1 MAENTQSALIS
12 ALLEPARYDHAYENI
27 ELIETHISWVLLT
40 GTYAYKIKKA
50 VNFGFLDFSTLEK
63 RRFYCEEELR
73 LNRRFAPQLYL
84 DVVPISGTQQQP
96 ILNGAGTAIEYA
108 VKMRQFQQ
116 ESLLDRLLENG
127 RLSPAEVDEAAREVA
142 RFHAMIAATPAP
154 AEFGTP
160 AAVQQPVLE
169 NFAQIAERAKGRP
182 EENILATLEDWSK
195 AEFTRLRGDLAAR
208 KAHGFIR
215 ECHGDLHLGNMAWI
229 DGAVTLFDCIE
240 FNPNLRW
247 IDVMSDAAFVIMDL
261 HDRGRSDLAQRFLI
275 GYLEHSGDF
284 GGLRVLNF
292 YLVYRAMVRAKV
304 ACIRGCQEG
313 MDEQQQEHAWAQ
325 ARTYLTLAKS
335 FTRPSHPWLMITHGY
350 SGSGKTTAA
359 QYLVEHSRAIR
370 IRSDV
375 ERKRLFGLAPHERS
389 QSSLN
394 AGIYS
399 AEAHRQTYQHL
410 EHAVQEILQA
420 DYPVIVDAAFLK
432 RAERE
437 PFKALAD
444 ALQAPFFILHLQADE
459 TTLRQRIA
467 GRQELGKDAS
477 EATLQV
483 LEQQLRNSE
492 ELTRE
497 ETTSTWVIDTQH
509 PDAASAALQKL
520 AMQLM
525 DNPDKIYQD

>member
-261 HDRGRSDLAQRFLI
+261 HDRGRPDLAQRFLVS
-275 GYLEHSGDF
+275 YLEYSGDF
-284 GGLRVLNF
+284 SGLGVLN
-292 YLVYRAMVRAKV
+292 YYRVYRAMVRAKV
-304 ACIRGCQEG
+304 ACLRGCQEDL
-313 MDEQQQEHAWAQ
+313 DEHRQQPAWAE
-325 ARTYLTLAKS
+325 AKTYLTLAKN
-335 FTRPSHPWLMITHGY
+335 FTRPARPFLLITHGY
-350 SGSGKTTAA
+350 SGSGKTTAT
-359 QYLVEHSRAIR
+359 QYLVEHSSAIR

-375 ERKRLFGLAPHERS
+375 ERKRLFELAPHERS
-389 QSSLN
+389 QSGLN

-399 AEAHRQTYQHL
+399 PGAHNQTYRHL
-410 EHAVQEILQA
+410 EKMAREILQTGF
-420 DYPVIVDAAFLK
+420 PVIVDATFLK
-432 RAERE
+432 RADRE
-437 PFKALAD
+437 PFKILANM
-444 ALQAPFFILHLQADE
+444 LQMPFYILHLHAE
-459 TTLRQRIA
+459 KPTLRQRII
-467 GRQELGKDAS
+467 GRQKSEKDAS
-477 EATLQV
+477 EATQQV
-483 LEQQLRNSE
+483 LEQQFQNSE

-497 ETTSTWVIDTQH
+497 EIASSWVINTEH
-509 PDAASAALQKL
+509 PDTASTALQEL
-520 AMQLM
+520 ARQIM
-525 DNPDKIYQD
+525 DNPDKICQD

>member
-1 MAENTQSALIS
+1 MAENNQSALIR
-12 ALLEPARYDHAYENI
+12 ALLEPKRYDHPVAAV

-40 GTYAYKIKKA
+40 GTYAYKIKKP
-50 VNFGFLDFSTLEK
+50 VNLGFLDFSSLEK
-63 RRFYCEEELR
+63 RRFYCQEELR

-84 DVVPISGTQQQP
+84 DVIPIAGTPQQP
-96 ILNGAGTAIEYA
+96 VLNGAGAAIEYA
-108 VKMRQFQQ
+108 VKMRQFPQ
-116 ESLLDRLLENG
+116 EVLLDRMLENG
-127 RLSPAEVDEAAREVA
+127 QLGPAEVDEVAREVA

-160 AAVQQPVLE
+160 AAIQQPVRE
-169 NFAQIAERAKGRP
+169 NFAQIAERTKGRP
-182 EENILATLEDWSK
+182 EGNMLAALEDWSK
-195 AEFTRLRGDLAAR
+195 AEFTRLHEDLAAR
-208 KAHGFIR
+208 KAQAYIR

-229 DGAVTLFDCIE
+229 DGAASLFDCLE

-247 IDVMSDAAFVIMDL
+247 IDVMSDAAFLIMDL
-261 HDRGRSDLAQRFLI
+261 HDRGRSDLAQRFLV

-284 GGLRVLNF
+284 GGLRILNF

-313 MDEQQQEHAWAQ
+313 LDEHQQEHAWEQ
-325 ARTYLTLAKS
+325 ARSYLALAGS
-335 FTRPSHPWLMITHGY
+335 FTRPSRPWLMITHGY

-359 QYLVEHSRAIR
+359 QYLLEHSRAIR

-389 QSSLN
+389 QSGLN

-399 AEAHRQTYQHL
+399 ADAHIRTYRHL
-410 EHAVQEILQA
+410 EQVASELLQA
-420 DYPVIVDAAFLK
+420 GYPAIVDAAFLK
-432 RAERE
+432 QAERE

-459 TTLRQRIA
+459 ATLRQRIA
-467 GRQELGKDAS
+467 GRQELAKDAS

-483 LEQQLRNSE
+483 LELQLRSSE

-497 ETTSTWVIDTQH
+497 ETFSCWVIDTEH
-509 PDAASAALQKL
+509 PEAASAVLQKL
-520 AMQLM
+520 ARQLM
-525 DNPDKIYQD
+525 DNPDKICQD